1 MDLTSRMC
9 NDSIENC
16 MLTLNVEE
24 VEAPIDSTDYYI
36 FGFMSLFNAVVP
48 LVYFNLSTD
57 VSGKFYEKNPK
68 EFPGKKLEA
77 SLSEEGDLLPRDLTE
92 FTPAERQSKSG
103 GKKSLKDQDTKTKR
117 KRGEKDDK
125 IWGILGMTHAG
136 VWGVSTLLWT
146 LSMFGVLN
154 GVYAM
159 YIEYGIANV
168 NWIVYLGG
176 LIALSIDAGI
186 AGDAQGFLEM
196 AFYAVVFTGGA
207 WIIEMFFGTGAIKY
221 LDPEYPYYD
230 SLLLPSWMYLF
241 IEHEEPLLDYE
252 NVENDSDMMEPFS
265 KEGED
270 YSETDGELA
279 DIEKALE
286 DEVDGELEKEIEE
299 DIKEEVGEEEKAD
312 DVEVEEVEEEDEF
325 EIDDAE
331 ESEGFNFD
339 FE

>member
-48 LVYFNLSTD
+48 LIYFNVSTD
-57 VSGKFYEKNPK
+57 VGGKFYEKNPK
-68 EFPGKKLEA
+68 EFPMNKLEA
-77 SLSEEGDLLPRDLTE
+77 SHPLLSDAGDLLPADLTE
-92 FTPAERQSKSG
+92 FTPAERAT
-103 GKKSLKDQDTKTKR
+103 KSLKDQDTKTKR

-125 IWGILGMTHAG
+125 IWATLGFTHAG
-136 VWGVSTLLWT
+136 VWGTSTLLWT
-146 LSMFGVLN
+146 LSMFGILN
-154 GVYAM
+154 EIYAL
-159 YIEYGIANV
+159 YIEYGIANL

-196 AFYAVVFTGGA
+196 AFYAIVFTGGA

-221 LDPEYPYYD
+221 LDVDYPYYD
-230 SLLLPSWMYLF
+230 SLLLPTWMYLF

-252 NVENDSDMMEPFS
+252 NVENDMEPYA

-270 YSETDGELA
+270 YSETDGELV
-279 DIEKALE
+279 DIEKALD
-286 DEVDGELEKEIEE
+286 DEVDGELENEIEE
-299 DIKEEVGEEEKAD
+299 EIKEDDEEDKTEEIEEE
-312 DVEVEEVEEEDEF
+312 EVKEEDDFAFDEG
-325 EIDDAE
+325 E
-331 ESEGFNFD
+331 ESEGFDFD